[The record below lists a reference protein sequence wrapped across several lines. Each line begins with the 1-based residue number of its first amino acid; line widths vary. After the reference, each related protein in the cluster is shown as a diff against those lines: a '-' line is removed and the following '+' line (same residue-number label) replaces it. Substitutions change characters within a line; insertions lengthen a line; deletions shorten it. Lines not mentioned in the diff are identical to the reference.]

1 MREDIKIEKIA
12 GVYGYRDEPI
22 WEDESE
28 NVFEAEW
35 SLSRNGNYLR
45 KNSKP
50 SWVVFCDE
58 DEHVK
63 FGGEPD
69 DDTTAR
75 NVLRYPTNAKAG
87 YATWEQAIDALKY
100 QVETIRQNFFVQLQ
114 LPDMSSESMK
124 TMPMSADSR
133 KMIFIDGQLK
143 VTEESGVWLDVFH
156 REINV
161 VKAFMKK
168 MFPKLSGAIDSLD
181 VDVIITPYQ
190 IKDDAENIKNNSDAT
205 GGKQIVSRR
214 TAVRN
219 LNMVDD
225 VDEEIKEIEREEAA
239 ERAVSISEP
248 TY

>member
-1 MREDIKIEKIA
+1 
-12 GVYGYRDEPI
+12 
-22 WEDESE
+22 
-28 NVFEAEW
+28 
-35 SLSRNGNYLR
+35 
-45 KNSKP
+45 
-50 SWVVFCDE
+50 
-58 DEHVK
+58 
-63 FGGEPD
+63 
-69 DDTTAR
+69 
-75 NVLRYPTNAKAG
+75 
-87 YATWEQAIDALKY
+87 
-100 QVETIRQNFFVQLQ
+100 
-114 LPDMSSESMK
+114 
-124 TMPMSADSR
+124 
-133 KMIFIDGQLK
+133 
-143 VTEESGVWLDVFH
+143 
-156 REINV
+156 
-161 VKAFMKK
+161 

>member
-1 MREDIKIEKIA
+1 
-12 GVYGYRDEPI
+12 
-22 WEDESE
+22 
-28 NVFEAEW
+28 
-35 SLSRNGNYLR
+35 
-45 KNSKP
+45 
-50 SWVVFCDE
+50 
-58 DEHVK
+58 
-63 FGGEPD
+63 
-69 DDTTAR
+69 
-75 NVLRYPTNAKAG
+75 
-87 YATWEQAIDALKY
+87 
-100 QVETIRQNFFVQLQ
+100 
-114 LPDMSSESMK
+114 MSSESMK

-168 MFPKLSGAIDSLD
+168 MFPKLSDAIDSLD

>member
-1 MREDIKIEKIA
+1 
-12 GVYGYRDEPI
+12 
-22 WEDESE
+22 
-28 NVFEAEW
+28 
-35 SLSRNGNYLR
+35 
-45 KNSKP
+45 
-50 SWVVFCDE
+50 
-58 DEHVK
+58 
-63 FGGEPD
+63 
-69 DDTTAR
+69 
-75 NVLRYPTNAKAG
+75 
-87 YATWEQAIDALKY
+87 
-100 QVETIRQNFFVQLQ
+100 
-114 LPDMSSESMK
+114 MSSESMK